1 MSLATLL
8 PLPMNWVTAILI
20 LILAARPDSIDASIR
35 KVLTSWLGVVGLFSV
50 GLFVFLTQRIVGT
63 AIFILLFA
71 LLAEEHR
78 RNKREYFDN
87 QITSDLVTSRKK
99 WLVEQILDE
108 RPTAINDRMVVTQAP
123 NS

>member
-8 PLPMNWVTAILI
+8 PLPMNWVSAVLI
-20 LILAARPDSIDASIR
+20 LILAARPDSIDTNIR
-35 KVLTSWLGVVGLFSV
+35 RVLTSWLGVVGLFSV
-50 GLFVFLTQRIVGT
+50 GLFIFLGQPIVGT

-108 RPTAINDRMVVTQAP
+108 RPTAINDRVVVTQAP

>member
-8 PLPMNWVTAILI
+8 PLPMNWVSAALI
-20 LILAARPDSIDASIR
+20 LILAARPDSIDTNIR
-35 KVLTSWLGVVGLFSV
+35 RVLTSWLGVVGLFSV
-50 GLFVFLTQRIVGT
+50 GLFIFLGQPIVGT

-108 RPTAINDRMVVTQAP
+108 RPTAINDRVVVTQAP